1 MLELFRAGGFSMYG
15 VVGFGLAALAA
26 AFLYAYR
33 PRQERVGFVVGLGV
47 ATLFMSLAGTSMAMA
62 KVLSVVAQGVSNGK
76 FDRET
81 GTLIM
86 IQGFSETMSP
96 LIFGFTLLSLTGFVG
111 ALGWR
116 RLHRS
121 AA

>member
-1 MLELFRAGGFSMYG
+1 MLELFQAGGFSMFG
-15 VVGFGLAALAA
+15 VVGFGLAALVA
-26 AFLYAYR
+26 AFLFAWH
-33 PRQERVGFVVGLGV
+33 PRRERVGFVVGLGT
-47 ATLFMSLAGTSMAMA
+47 ATLFMSLGGTSMAMA
-62 KVLSVVAQGVSNGK
+62 KVASVVAQGVSSAK

-81 GTLIM
+81 GTLIL

-96 LIFGFTLLSLTGFVG
+96 LIFGFTLLSLTAFVG

-116 RLHRS
+116 RLHRT